1 MKKLLTML
9 GAVSLLTSSPMI
21 IVSSTQNTIAEKIN
35 LTNIHLQEFNI
46 DTNGMPNDGFTI
58 FVTMLEYI
66 SQNFADQGLADFA
79 NDVIVHAS
87 SDDGW
92 YAFNDD
98 YEKWTIPEPGDII
111 NHKSFMIIANS
122 QNESYS
128 GLLLVNFSL
137 SNTAALLDI
146 SEEPGINDIGGVVH
160 EKASK
165 WEEKTAEFK
174 LDMSKYASDEKE
186 FLRRYRDI
194 YISGH
199 SKFYDPENDRVFNDT
214 EYNIKLSVS
223 DILDKTSYIYSTTD
237 IQNGGDSDSKTHDIF
252 WDFQEGGNKDYLGII
267 YCTHYGYIQNE
278 TNGMAYID
286 TKYNAASQT
295 ITFMLVSIYGTF
307 HSGWNQEAVGANVNS
322 SMTLIE
328 SEAL

>member
-122 QNESYS
+122 QNESY
-128 GLLLVNFSL
+128 N
-137 SNTAALLDI
+137 
-146 SEEPGINDIGGVVH
+146 
-160 EKASK
+160 
-165 WEEKTAEFK
+165 
-174 LDMSKYASDEKE
+174 
-186 FLRRYRDI
+186 
-194 YISGH
+194 
-199 SKFYDPENDRVFNDT
+199 
-214 EYNIKLSVS
+214 
-223 DILDKTSYIYSTTD
+223 
-237 IQNGGDSDSKTHDIF
+237 
-252 WDFQEGGNKDYLGII
+252 FQEGGNKDYLGII

-286 TKYNAASQT
+286 TKYNAASQKPR
-295 ITFMLVSIYGTF
+295 SC
-307 HSGWNQEAVGANVNS
+307 WC
-322 SMTLIE
+322 
-328 SEAL
+328 